1 MSLFITFEGPEGSGK
16 TTQLALLA
24 AALRAKGL
32 DVLTT
37 REPGGTPIGDRV
49 RAILLDPRHTE
60 MVPATEFL
68 LFSAARAQHVAE
80 VIRPHLARGGVLLCD
95 RYADSSLAYQGYGH
109 GRELEVL
116 RTITSYATGHLVPD
130 LSLYLD
136 VPVQVGLGRKM
147 GADGDGWNRMEQKEL
162 DYHERVRAGYL
173 EMVAL
178 EPERWVVIDAWQGVE
193 AVQVAVLAA
202 VLKARCTRHRLQDE
216 GGA

>member
-1 MSLFITFEGPEGSGK
+1 MFVTFEGPEGSGK

-24 AALRAKGL
+24 TALREQEF

-37 REPGGTPIGDRV
+37 REPGGTPIGNRV
-49 RAILLDPRHTE
+49 RAILLDPQHTE
-60 MVPATEFL
+60 IVPATEFL

-80 VIRPHLARGGVLLCD
+80 VIRPHLARGGVVLCD

-116 RTITSYATGHLVPD
+116 RAITRFATGNLVPD
-130 LSLYLD
+130 LSIYLD
-136 VPVQVGLGRKM
+136 VPVRTGLGRKM

-173 EMVAL
+173 EMVRL
-178 EPERWVVIDAWQGVE
+178 EPERWVVIDARRGIE
-193 AVQVAVLAA
+193 EVQTAVLDA
-202 VLKARCTRHRLQDE
+202 VLTAACARRHLRDG